1 MAKGFTLALL
11 FRPQFDGVAPRRA
24 AALTIITQI

>member
-11 FRPQFDGVAPRRA
+11 FRAQFDGVAPLA